1 MEALVLLVFYAPVM
15 GYLAICKGRSFW
27 LWFTIGLFLP
37 IVSLFIL
44 FFLKDKP
51 VVINPENVVLHQH
64 NDKVLYT
71 KEIETA

>member
-1 MEALVLLVFYAPVM
+1 M
-15 GYLAICKGRSFW
+15 GYLAVCKGRSFW
-27 LWFTIGLFLP
+27 LWFTIGVFLP

-51 VVINPENVVLHQH
+51 IIINPENVVVYQH

>member
-1 MEALVLLVFYAPVM
+1 M

-44 FFLKDKP
+44 FFLTDKP

>member
-1 MEALVLLVFYAPVM
+1 M

-27 LWFTIGLFLP
+27 LWFIIGLFLP

-44 FFLKDKP
+44 FFLTDKP

>member
-1 MEALVLLVFYAPVM
+1 MEALILLVFYSPIM

-27 LWFTIGLFLP
+27 LWFTVGIFLP

-51 VVINPENVVLHQH
+51 VVINPENVVLYQH